1 MPKYD
6 PWRDPDV
13 LRWMRRTREKLPQMI
28 EQSAVVM
35 SLVPEDGMK
44 TDVKFAVEL
53 GFAIMLDKPIIA
65 VVQPG
70 SKVSEHMI
78 RVADEIVECNMET
91 EEDREKLAQALDE
104 AMNRIQNPGNLDE

>member
-1 MPKYD
+1 M
-6 PWRDPDV
+6 
-13 LRWMRRTREKLPQMI
+13 LRWMRRTRDKLPQMI
-28 EQSAVVM
+28 NDSAVVM
-35 SLVPEDGMK
+35 SLVPADGK

-91 EEDREKLAQALDE
+91 DEDREKLAAALDE
-104 AMNRIQNPGNLDE
+104 AMNRIRNPGNLDE